1 MLMKILVCN
10 PGSTSLKFRLSEE
23 PEGRVIAGGK
33 IGRVGS
39 ENAEYSFFMGGKQDA
54 GTRPVTSYVQG
65 ISLFLAF
72 IGGAETADAAAFKT
86 VLAKGV
92 SGVVM
97 IDERVKDAMRAY
109 LAAAPVHNTAYLS
122 AIEAFEEIAPGKPLI
137 GCFETAFHETIPPE
151 RYLYSVPYE
160 WYETYG
166 IRRMGFHGASH
177 EGVAAATKGFKR
189 VISCHLGGSGSICAI
204 LDGKSVDT
212 SFGFSL
218 QAGLPHVD
226 RCGDIDPYIEHFLLS
241 EGVSEEAF
249 MRGIEKNGGLKGI
262 SGLSGDMRD
271 LREAAAKGHARAKLA
286 IGVYV
291 TQIVRYIGAFAAEL
305 GGIDALAFTGGIGEN
320 DADTRSEVCASLGYL
335 GIHLN
340 ESANR
345 ACASRIEEEGSVPV
359 FVVKADEE
367 ATVAAK
373 AWKFLAK
380 SKKL

>member
-1 MLMKILVCN
+1 MKILVCN

-39 ENAEYSFFMGGKQDA
+39 DCAEYEFSIDGKREA
-54 GTRPVTSYVQG
+54 GTCPVTSYVQG
-65 ISLFLAF
+65 ISLFLER
-72 IGGAETADAAAFKT
+72 IGGAEKADAVAFKT
-86 VLAKGV
+86 VLAKDV
-92 SGVVM
+92 SGVVL
-97 IDERVKDAMRAY
+97 IDEHVKDAMRAY

-122 AIEAFEEIAPGKPLI
+122 AIEAFQKIVPGKPLI
-137 GCFETAFHETIPPE
+137 GCFETAFHRTIPPE

-160 WYETYG
+160 WYEEHG

-177 EGVAAATKGFKR
+177 EGVAMATKGMRR
-189 VISCHLGGSGSICAI
+189 VVSCHMGGSGSICAI
-204 LDGKSVDT
+204 EDGKSVDT

-241 EGVSEEAF
+241 EGMSEEAF

-271 LREAAAKGHARAKLA
+271 LREAAKNGHERAKLA

-291 TQIVRYIGAFAAEL
+291 TQVVRYIGAFAAEM

-320 DADTRSEVCASLGYL
+320 DAETRSEVCASLGYL

-340 ESANR
+340 ENANR
-345 ACASRIEEEGSVPV
+345 ACAPRIEEEGSTPV

-380 SKKL
+380 SEKL